1 MDKPRLMDRLREAI
15 RVRHYSLR
23 TEEAYRQW
31 VRRFILF
38 HGKRH
43 PESMGEPEVSA
54 FLSHLAVD
62 RNVAASTQNQ
72 ALSAILFL
80 YTHVLGRDLDWL
92 EGVIRA
98 KRPRRLLV
106 VLSREEVQR
115 VLRKMTGIN
124 GLLAR
129 LMYGTGTGFWGHC

>member
-1 MDKPRLMDRLREAI
+1 MDKPRLMDRLRAAI

-31 VRRFILF
+31 VRRFIFF
-38 HGKRH
+38 HGTKH
-43 PESMGEPEVSA
+43 PTSMGEPEVSA

-98 KRPRRLLV
+98 KRPRRLPV
-106 VLSREEVQR
+106 VLSREEVRR
-115 VLRKMTGIN
+115 VL
-124 GLLAR
+124 
-129 LMYGTGTGFWGHC
+129 

>member
-1 MDKPRLMDRLREAI
+1 
-15 RVRHYSLR
+15 
-23 TEEAYRQW
+23 
-31 VRRFILF
+31 
-38 HGKRH
+38 
-43 PESMGEPEVSA
+43 MGEPEVSA

-80 YTHVLGRDLDWL
+80 YTHVLGRDLDWV

-98 KRPRRLLV
+98 KRPRRLPV

-124 GLLAR
+124 GLLAC
-129 LMYGTGTGFWGHC
+129 LMYGTGMRPIRVP